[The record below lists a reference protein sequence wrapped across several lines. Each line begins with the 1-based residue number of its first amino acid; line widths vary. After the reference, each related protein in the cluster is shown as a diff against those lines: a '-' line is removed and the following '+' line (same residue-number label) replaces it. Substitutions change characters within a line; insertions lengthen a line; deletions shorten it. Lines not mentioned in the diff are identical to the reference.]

1 MEINP
6 KKTDFDS
13 LISGMGADDLITEI
27 DDRTLMLSETTDS
40 DIQLELVDEIKAI
53 HKKLNRLR
61 ARSNE

>member
-40 DIQLELVDEIKAI
+40 DIQFKLVDEIKTI

-61 ARSNE
+61 ARSNN